1 MTCVTFP
8 NGPILLVELVILRP
22 SDWAHIPMLGQPIL
36 KYKMPIIIAL
46 WKPVLGGKRVWN

>member
-22 SDWAHIPMLGQPIL
+22 SDWAYIPMLGQPIL
-36 KYKMPIIIAL
+36 KYKMPIMIAL
-46 WKPVLGGKRVWN
+46 WKPVLGVKRV